1 MNKLIDAR
9 TDMLLVVDNKQV
21 ESNCI
26 SIGFRNQGTTNVI
39 INDSLVLV
47 PGDKTFSINQ
57 DEGYIDRTLY
67 NIKFDGAGTKSLL
80 VVRVNVN
87 LEC

>member
-9 TDMLLVVDNKQV
+9 TDMLLVVANKQV

-39 INDSLVLV
+39 INDALILV

-57 DEGYIDRTLY
+57 DEHHIDRTLY
-67 NIKFDGAGTKSLL
+67 NIKFDGAGTNSLL